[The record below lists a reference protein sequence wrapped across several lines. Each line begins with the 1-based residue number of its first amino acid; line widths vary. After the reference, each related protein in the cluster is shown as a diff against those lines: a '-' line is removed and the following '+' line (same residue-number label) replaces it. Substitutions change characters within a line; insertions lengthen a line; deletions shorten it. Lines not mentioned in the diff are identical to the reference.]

1 VAFIKIIKAYSM
13 LQDKIISYFQRNPK
27 LKVLFFFDPDGTNL
41 AEVKELNLDDF
52 RVKYFQHDW
61 FNAKLELN
69 ALQDNEKVF
78 FYLPMPSPQSQT
90 DFENFPLLGLLKAN
104 KELKMDDVAGFMEEY
119 HLQPHQLG
127 LVKRYMK
134 ELQFHKTQNVLK
146 PFLNAAGFDERNVQ
160 QGLFCSFLDFGKMED
175 WDTIFVRLLS
185 YTLPTKESEL
195 KRFLMKTTD
204 FGLFDVLNK
213 KIHQHFD
220 CTLSSADASE
230 IIDLVKRLKYNSIVQ
245 GLVTKEADPYKA
257 LKVNNAESLEA
268 MNRLREMGFNHP
280 TMGTSF
286 AGAWALNGSSIQ
298 ESKLIDL
305 YGLDTE
311 YIYQTDALKWEMIKR
326 VLSQPTGN
334 WLDAEKKLEQ
344 ISVQTQDEGVLKN
357 TLAFLRYSIGVL
369 SKINMVSSFILDRPD
384 DYLDRYTE
392 EFYLIDY
399 YYRKAV
405 LFFRNLEMGDTP
417 IEGDLEKLK
426 QKVENQYARFTYTL
440 NHEWLACLSNVG
452 YDYKKIKA
460 QKQYNFFQNYV
471 SPLKQKVAVIIS
483 DALRY
488 EVAHELV
495 NELHKDEK
503 NVSELSFQLASIPS
517 ETSFGMANLLPGKNY
532 VYDGEISIDGEKTMS
547 SNRDKIL
554 KKHSPTYQAVSF
566 ENILSGTKSSNRELF
581 KADVVYIYHDAIDKE
596 GHSGNER
603 KTFNAAQEAIAE
615 LARMV
620 KNIQGGFNVNKVI
633 VTSDHGFI
641 YNDCDIDEADKNQMG
656 DCTMTEASAR
666 HYITNEDPDIS
677 IGHKISLFKTTKY
690 QEAFQVIIP
699 DSVNRFKKPG
709 SRYQFTHGG
718 GSLQELV
725 VPVIVSSRKEDKIQ
739 RKVNMM
745 LLSRSLS
752 MVSNNLKIQL
762 VQENPLSAK
771 EKERMVVIAIFCNDE
786 VVSNKV
792 ELLLNSTN
800 ELPSERIFTVSLSLN
815 TKVIETLLR
824 LKIYDKDD
832 LLNPL
837 IEEIVK
843 NNTLIERDF

>member
-1 VAFIKIIKAYSM
+1 M
-13 LQDKIISYFQRNPK
+13 LQDKIIRYFQRNPK
-27 LKVLFFFDPDGTNL
+27 LKILFFFDPVVANL
-41 AEVKELNLDDF
+41 SEVKELKLDDV
-52 RVKYFQHDW
+52 RVKYFQNDW

-78 FYLPMPSPQSQT
+78 FYLPMNSPQSQT

-127 LVKRYMK
+127 LVRRYMD
-134 ELQFHKTQNVLK
+134 ELKFHKTQNVLK

-160 QGLFCSFLDFGKMED
+160 QGLFCSFLDFGKIED

-185 YTLPTKESEL
+185 YTLPNKESEL
-195 KRFLMKTTD
+195 KRFLKKTTD
-204 FGLFDVLNK
+204 LRLLDILNK
-213 KIHQHFD
+213 KVRQHFD
-220 CTLSSADASE
+220 CTFSSADTSE
-230 IIDLVKRLKYNSIVQ
+230 IINLVKRLKYNSIVQ

-257 LKVNNAESLEA
+257 LKVNNADCLEA

-280 TMGTSF
+280 TMGTPF
-286 AGAWALNGSSIQ
+286 AEALELNGSAILESI
-298 ESKLIDL
+298 LIDL
-305 YGLDTE
+305 YGSDAE

-326 VLSQPTGN
+326 VLSQPPGN
-334 WLDAEKKLEQ
+334 WSEAEKKLEQ
-344 ISVQTQDEGVLKN
+344 ISVQTQDEGVLKD
-357 TLAFLRYSIGVL
+357 TLAFLRYSIGML
-369 SKINMVSSFILDRPD
+369 SKINQISSFILDKPD
-384 DYLDRYTE
+384 DYLKRYTGD
-392 EFYLIDY
+392 FFLIDY
-399 YYRKAV
+399 YYRKCV
-405 LFFRNLEMGDTP
+405 LFFRNLEMGVTP
-417 IEGDLEKLK
+417 IEGELEKLK
-426 QKVENQYARFTYTL
+426 QIVENQYTRFTYTL
-440 NHEWLACLSNVG
+440 NHEWLACLGAVG
-452 YDYKKIKA
+452 YDYKKIQA
-460 QKQYNFFQNYV
+460 QKQYDFFYNYV

-488 EVAHELV
+488 EVAHELL
-495 NELHKDEK
+495 NELHKDDK
-503 NVSELSFQLASIPS
+503 NVSELSFHLASIPS
-517 ETSFGMANLLPGKNY
+517 ETSFGMANLLPGNKY
-532 VYDGEISIDGEKTMS
+532 VYDGEIKIDGEKTIS
-547 SNRDKIL
+547 TNRDKIL
-554 KKHSPTYQAVSF
+554 KKHSPAYQAVSF
-566 ENILSGTKSSNRELF
+566 ENILNGTKSSNRELF
-581 KADVVYIYHDAIDKE
+581 KAEVVYIYHDTIDKE

-603 KTFNAAQEAIAE
+603 KTFNASQEAIAE
-615 LARMV
+615 LTRMV

-641 YNDCDIDEADKNQMG
+641 YNDTDIDEADKNQMG

-709 SRYQFTHGG
+709 SRYRFTHGG

-725 VPVIVSSRKEDKIQ
+725 VPVIVSSRKDEKIQ
-739 RKVNMM
+739 RKVNTI
-745 LLSRSLS
+745 LLSRNLS
-752 MVSNNLKIQL
+752 VVSNNLKIQL

-771 EKERMVVIAIFCNDE
+771 EKERTIVIAIYSNDE
-786 VVSNKV
+786 VVSNQV
-792 ELLLNSTN
+792 QMVLNSAN

-815 TKVIETLLR
+815 TKVAETLLK

>member
-1 VAFIKIIKAYSM
+1 M

-27 LKVLFFFDPDGTNL
+27 LKVLFFFDPDGTSL
-41 AEVKELNLDDF
+41 SEVKELMLDEV
-52 RVKYFQHDW
+52 RVKYFQQDW

-78 FYLPMPSPQSQT
+78 FYLPMASPQSQT

-104 KELKMDDVAGFMEEY
+104 KELKMDDVAAFMEEY

-127 LVKRYMK
+127 LVRRYMK
-134 ELQFHKTQNVLK
+134 ELQFHKTQNILK
-146 PFLNAAGFDERNVQ
+146 PFLNAAGFDERNVH
-160 QGLFCSFLDFGKMED
+160 QGLFCAFLDFGKMED

-185 YTLPTKESEL
+185 YTLPNRESEL
-195 KRFLMKTTD
+195 KRFLKKTSD
-204 FGLFDVLNK
+204 LGLLDVLNK
-213 KIHQHFD
+213 KVRLYFD
-220 CTLSSADASE
+220 CTLSSADSSE
-230 IIDLVKRLKYNSIVQ
+230 IIDLVKRLKYNAIVQ
-245 GLVTKEADPYKA
+245 GLVVNEADPYKA
-257 LKVNNAESLEA
+257 LKVNNTDSLEA
-268 MNRLREMGFNHP
+268 MNRLREMGFTHP
-280 TMGTSF
+280 TMGTPF
-286 AGAWALNGSSIQ
+286 AGAWELNGSPIL

-305 YGLDTE
+305 YGVDAE

-326 VLSQPTGN
+326 VLSQPPGN
-334 WLDAEKKLEQ
+334 WSEAEKKLEQ
-344 ISVQTQDEGVLKN
+344 ISVLTQEEGVLKN

-369 SKINMVSSFILDRPD
+369 SKINRVSSFILDKPEH
-384 DYLDRYTE
+384 YLKRYTE
-392 EFYLIDY
+392 DFFLIDY
-399 YYRKAV
+399 YYRKGV
-405 LFFRNLEMGDTP
+405 LFFRNLEMGETP
-417 IEGDLEKLK
+417 IEGDLEILK

-440 NHEWLACLSNVG
+440 NHEWLACLRAVG

-460 QKQYNFFQNYV
+460 QKQYDFFQNYV
-471 SPLKQKVAVIIS
+471 APLKQKVAVIIS

-495 NELHKDEK
+495 NELHKDDK
-503 NVSELSFQLASIPS
+503 NVSDLSFQLASIPS
-517 ETSFGMANLLPGKNY
+517 ETSFGMANLLPGKSY
-532 VYDGEISIDGEKTMS
+532 VYDGEIKIDGEKTIS
-547 SNRDKIL
+547 TNRDKIL
-554 KKHSPTYQAVSF
+554 KKHSPAYQAVSF
-566 ENILSGTKSSNRELF
+566 ENILNGTKSSNRDLF
-581 KADVVYIYHDAIDKE
+581 KAEVVYIYHDTIDKE

-603 KTFNAAQEAIAE
+603 KTFNASQEAIAE
-615 LARMV
+615 LTRMV

-641 YNDCDIDEADKNQMG
+641 YNDSDIDEADKNQME

-666 HYITNEDPDIS
+666 NYITNEDPEIS
-677 IGHKISLFKTTKY
+677 MGHKISLFKTTKY

-709 SRYQFTHGG
+709 SRYRFTHGG

-725 VPVIVSSRKEDKIQ
+725 VPVIVSSRKEEKIQ
-739 RKVNMM
+739 RKVNTM
-745 LLSRSLS
+745 LLSRNLS
-752 MVSNNLKIQL
+752 VVSNNLKIQL

-771 EKERMVVIAIFCNDE
+771 EKERTVVIAMYSNDE

-792 ELLLNSTN
+792 QLLLNSTN

-815 TKVIETLLR
+815 TKVAETLLK

-837 IEEIVK
+837 MEEIVK